1 VITVPKIMS
10 ARFISALALDDVE
23 HIKVHLP
30 TNLTP
35 STSTPYLEQRLEI
48 I

>member
-1 VITVPKIMS
+1 MS
-10 ARFISALALDDVE
+10 AKFLSALALDDVKYV
-23 HIKVHLP
+23 KVHLP